1 MALVDEAKR
10 VRGLPRETGDVDVQE
25 AVEDNSDANLLPR
38 LSLDRGLRALPVVHE
53 TAGHVPMALGETAD
67 GLHHQDPRPLG
78 QDDLR
83 HAADE
88 RRVDCAL
95 HQRVDVAPLEDRVP
109 PEPLFRMMV
118 DERFLAHDA
127 VRTEVHYPVRLG
139 WKRKRLIRAGKPE
152 LPVIADEVN
161 LSVRLDV
168 RVLAVAPLRH
178 SFRVHDPG
186 LY

>member
-1 MALVDEAKR
+1 MALVDETER
-10 VRGLPRETGDVDVQE
+10 VRGLPRETGDVDVEE
-25 AVEDNSDANLLPR
+25 AVEDDSDADLLPR

-53 TAGHVPMALGETAD
+53 AAGHVPMALRETAD
-67 GLHHQDPRPLG
+67 GLHHQDPRPFG

-83 HAADE
+83 HTADE
-88 RRVDCAL
+88 RRVDRAL
-95 HQRVDVAPLEDRVP
+95 HERVDVAPLEDRVP

-118 DERFLAHDA
+118 DQRFLAHDA
-127 VRTEVHYPVRLG
+127 VRTEVHHPVRLG
-139 WKRKRLIRAGKPE
+139 WERKRLIHPRKPE
-152 LPVIADEVN
+152 LPVITDEVD

-178 SFRVHDPG
+178 SFRAHDPG